1 MMVSNLRAR
10 SIRLISNSQSIHT
23 TLLAKRD
30 PTMSCD
36 CMPLKEIKS
45 EEGVSRRVLDDDDV
59 DER

>member
-1 MMVSNLRAR
+1 
-10 SIRLISNSQSIHT
+10 
-23 TLLAKRD
+23 
-30 PTMSCD
+30 MSCD